1 MFPAEAGIGDADAVR
16 KLRGIVAAWR
26 EFLCTRVDVT
36 FDHCAEDT
44 ATAMIDLASDLAHD
58 VELPLV
64 PFTAVP
70 VRTIDH
76 QRGGHAGP
84 SERSGPLQDTRL
96 VIVRCRAAAQDD
108 VTIRVATGADHR
120 DQAAFVHAEKVMRPR
135 SRLDRIAGNLY
146 VSVGAV
152 LEADRRRAA

>member
-64 PFTAVP
+64 PFAAVP
-70 VRTIDH
+70 VRAIDH
-76 QRGGHAGP
+76 ERGGHAGP
-84 SERSGPLQDTRL
+84 IQRKPRPHDTPL
-96 VIVRCRAAAQDD
+96 A
-108 VTIRVATGADHR
+108 
-120 DQAAFVHAEKVMRPR
+120 
-135 SRLDRIAGNLY
+135 IA
-146 VSVGAV
+146 
-152 LEADRRRAA
+152 